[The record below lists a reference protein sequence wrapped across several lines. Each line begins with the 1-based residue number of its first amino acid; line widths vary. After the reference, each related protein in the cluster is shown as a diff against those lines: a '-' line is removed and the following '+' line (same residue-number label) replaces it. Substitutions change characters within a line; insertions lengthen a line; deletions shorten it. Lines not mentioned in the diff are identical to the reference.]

1 MDMHVEPLATNG
13 PAGRGGSRPNRLG
26 GQVYLVTHKRPPR
39 IGGLFIFPAQC
50 GAGRM
55 RIRFARLAPKEDCHD

>member
-13 PAGRGGSRPNRLG
+13 PAGRGGSRPNRRG

-39 IGGLFIFPAQC
+39 IGGLFVFVGSAYRVFQC
-50 GAGRM
+50 
-55 RIRFARLAPKEDCHD
+55 AP